1 MSDQRPLLSLK
12 KTFFYHFFPSKEEE
26 EACKINN
33 TPYQVTRELVEIRDL
48 YPAPRIDLQ
57 NPWQIKKKLTHD
69 EIVVGMLM
77 IPFFEMFEYI
87 LRYWT
92 LDVAKSLV
100 NGCKFFVDMWDITEE
115 NIPKKYEGGSV
126 WFKKLFN
133 DDFSLLSIELFKGR
147 RLGEGDEIG
156 IYWDPRSATLV
167 FKLLSQVGS

>member
-12 KTFFYHFFPSKEEE
+12 KTFFYNFFPSKEEE

-33 TPYQVTRELVEIRDL
+33 TPYQVTRKLVEIRDL
-48 YPAPRIDLQ
+48 YPAPRIDRQ

-69 EIVVGMLM
+69 EIVVGMLI

-92 LDVAKSLV
+92 LGVAKSLE
-100 NGCKFFVDMWDITEE
+100 NGCKVCVDMWDITEE
-115 NIPKKYEGGSV
+115 TIPKKYEGGSV
-126 WFKKLFN
+126 WFKKLFYE
-133 DDFSLLSIELFKGR
+133 DFSLWSIELFKDR
-147 RLGEGDEIG
+147 RLGESDEIG